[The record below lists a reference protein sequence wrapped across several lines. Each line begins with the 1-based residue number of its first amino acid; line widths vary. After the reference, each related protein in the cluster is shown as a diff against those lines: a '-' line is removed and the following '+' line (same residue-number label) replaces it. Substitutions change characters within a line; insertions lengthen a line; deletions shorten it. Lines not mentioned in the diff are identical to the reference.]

1 VRPYITQATLASLA
15 LLAILLIE
23 QGVTDGII
31 VVTIAA
37 STATVFVVPHSIASS
52 PKRVI
57 GGHVGG
63 VLVGLALWGGLHF
76 VTGGDTSAAS
86 NLQINIFGATA
97 VRLSVLVM
105 ATTNTEHPPAAG
117 TAFGII
123 VVGLSFTF
131 IAFILSAAVILS
143 IVRYVLRDRLQNL
156 LELSG
161 NFRTERE
168 NAAGPFGHNGV
179 LISVWLS
186 PTGRD

>member
-1 VRPYITQATLASLA
+1 LR
-15 LLAILLIE
+15 
-23 QGVTDGII
+23 
-31 VVTIAA
+31 
-37 STATVFVVPHSIASS
+37 
-52 PKRVI
+52 
-57 GGHVGG
+57 G

-156 LELSG
+156 LELPG